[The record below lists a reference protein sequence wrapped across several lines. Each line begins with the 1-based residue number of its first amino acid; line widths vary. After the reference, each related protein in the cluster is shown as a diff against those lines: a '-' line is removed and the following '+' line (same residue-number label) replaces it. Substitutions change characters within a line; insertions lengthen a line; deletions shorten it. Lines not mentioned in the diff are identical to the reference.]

1 MLSIPFEKYQGAGN
15 DFVVLS
21 PESASLLPHDSQG
34 LISHEAVARLCDR
47 HFGVGADGLMVIY
60 PGDGDRMPR
69 MEFYNADG
77 YPAQMCGNGARCA
90 ILYAQDNRLFGEE
103 IGLQTSVGVL
113 RGKIPEERRIAVQMP
128 DVYEI
133 REEGS
138 SGGLVL
144 NTGVPHLTLE
154 VADLG
159 DSALMA
165 TLAPALRR
173 DVERGTGGVNVDF
186 YTEDAGH
193 YAVRTYERGVEGETL
208 ACGTGAVA
216 VALSVAYRDEG
227 VRSPV
232 ALRPRGGMLAVY
244 FRRAG
249 RGFQDI
255 WLEGPAQRVY
265 NGYFFW

>member
-1 MLSIPFEKYQGAGN
+1 
-15 DFVVLS
+15 
-21 PESASLLPHDSQG
+21 
-34 LISHEAVARLCDR
+34 
-47 HFGVGADGLMVIY
+47 
-60 PGDGDRMPR
+60 
-69 MEFYNADG
+69 MEFYTADG

-90 ILYAQDNRLFGEE
+90 ILYAQDNRLFGED

-154 VADLG
+154 VANLE

-165 TLAPALRR
+165 TLAPALRQ
-173 DVERGTGGVNVDF
+173 DVERSSGGVNVDF

-193 YAVRTYERGVEGETL
+193 YALRTYERGAEGETL
-208 ACGTGAVA
+208 ACGTGV
-216 VALSVAYRDEG
+216 G
-227 VRSPV
+227 SPV
-232 ALRPRGGMLAVY
+232 VLRPRGGMLAVF

>member
-1 MLSIPFEKYQGAGN
+1 M
-15 DFVVLS
+15 
-21 PESASLLPHDSQG
+21 
-34 LISHEAVARLCDR
+34 
-47 HFGVGADGLMVIY
+47 
-60 PGDGDRMPR
+60 
-69 MEFYNADG
+69 
-77 YPAQMCGNGARCA
+77 
-90 ILYAQDNRLFGEE
+90 
-103 IGLQTSVGVL
+103 

-154 VADLG
+154 VADLD

-193 YAVRTYERGVEGETL
+193 YALRTYERGVEGETL

-227 VRSPV
+227 VGSPV
-232 ALRPRGGMLAVY
+232 VLRPRGGMLAVY